1 MTAISTSTILGKENS
16 ETKMAKN
23 TEQSKRDLGRSIEES
38 MSGGGRR
45 GSHLIDKEDTF
56 TIHIHLKNTPH
67 LSCYSRNSFK
77 AAAAW
82 QRGDVL
88 KRPR

>member
-1 MTAISTSTILGKENS
+1 LE
-16 ETKMAKN
+16 E
-23 TEQSKRDLGRSIEES
+23 EEEES
-38 MSGGGRR
+38 RSGGGRR
-45 GSHLIDKEDTF
+45 RRGHLIDKEDTF
-56 TIHIHLKNTPH
+56 TIHIHLKNTAH

-77 AAAAW
+77 AAEAW